1 MNAYCQWCALPGAS
15 RPDSA
20 AHDQSQSPLAS
31 SPITPQRSLTTDRRP
46 GQWERTPRPR
56 VGKSGSAPRS
66 ALLVR
71 SQLPHCF
78 ACCSRKL
85 LPASRLLPARNLH
98 LSTSPTPVWP
108 LWPSSCIPQKLL
120 WFFHASLVSG
130 SQWANPWEKGRI
142 ALSLPLIR
150 SSQI

>member
-46 GQWERTPRPR
+46 GQWERTPRPG

-66 ALLVR
+66 TLLVR

-78 ACCSRKL
+78 ACCSQKL
-85 LPASRLLPARNLH
+85 LPASRLLPTRNLH
-98 LSTSPTPVWP
+98 LSTSPTPMWP
-108 LWPSSCIPQKLL
+108 LWPSSKCHVFLRN
-120 WFFHASLVSG
+120 FSG
-130 SQWANPWEKGRI
+130 SSTPLWSLGPSGQIPGRRGG
-142 ALSLPLIR
+142 LHYHCL
-150 SSQI
+150 